1 MALGLAGDVSK
12 SYRRKKTG
20 CMFWSHITARIS
32 HDSVMPRGGKFS
44 ELVHVQKKRSR
55 YNKIHKKKTQT
66 GQALS
71 NLFLCLRILSYHAR
85 FSPWRMFFVKV
96 AVLWARR

>member
-20 CMFWSHITARIS
+20 YMFWSHITARIS

-44 ELVHVQKKRSR
+44 ELVHV
-55 YNKIHKKKTQT
+55 HGKKKIAVQQNTQEKNT
-66 GQALS
+66 DRTSAVQSVSVLAD
-71 NLFLCLRILSYHAR
+71 
-85 FSPWRMFFVKV
+85 FVV
-96 AVLWARR
+96 PR

>member
-44 ELVHVQKKRSR
+44 ELVHVQKK
-55 YNKIHKKKTQT
+55 KIALQQNTQEKNT
-66 GQALS
+66 DRTSAVQSVSVLAD
-71 NLFLCLRILSYHAR
+71 
-85 FSPWRMFFVKV
+85 FVV
-96 AVLWARR
+96 PR